1 MLDTLL
7 YRRVF
12 SLGFL
17 PFTLFAS
24 LAGQSNF
31 CLLPVRLLSMV
42 ASARPL
48 TLTVYCFIASAP
60 FHGWGYC
67 GEVEPLTFLRFH

>member
-1 MLDTLL
+1 
-7 YRRVF
+7 
-12 SLGFL
+12 
-17 PFTLFAS
+17 
-24 LAGQSNF
+24 
-31 CLLPVRLLSMV
+31 MV

-67 GEVEPLTFLRFH
+67 GEVEPLTFLRFHYWSYPLGWDYSHLPPFGF